1 MNSADSDKPEGHSFG
16 HWHFNANSGNLFDG
30 KTTTRLAPQ
39 VAKLLAYFLD
49 HQNTL
54 TSRDQL
60 IATVW
65 ESRIVSDDAINRCV
79 SILRQ
84 ILSPDDKNAYIETV
98 VRRGFISHFPAPQIS
113 TPQQSQQHK
122 RRNRLALL
130 VFAGLSA
137 VFFYSAFE
145 RFNDSP
151 SGVQPPPRN
160 KSPMVAVLPFTTSG
174 LTGDSEFFANGMH
187 DDLLTQL
194 AQLQSIRVISRT
206 SVLEYR
212 NTTRNIREIGRE
224 LGVDAILEG
233 GVQRVGDHIRV
244 NAQLI
249 NAKTDEHIWAE
260 QYDRQLIPANIFA
273 VQTEITQAI
282 TTAMHA
288 TLTEQDANQ
297 LSVLPTENMAAY
309 RAFHRAMQI
318 RDTETLADPECIAAL
333 EEAVALDPEFVRAWA
348 ELAGS
353 LSFRNFSQQEPDS
366 IQRIEEILEKI
377 RALAPKSA
385 DYVLA
390 QAYFTYYVLKNYERA
405 FQLISQ
411 AQNMRPNDLRVSELK
426 SWIQRRLGDF
436 EGKAKT
442 TRLSRTLDPNNPRW
456 TTRLA
461 SSLIIVHRY
470 QEASEELENVAIKD
484 YRSSVL
490 LNILDLRKHQD
501 PVQALETLLEI
512 RKDFDMKSNLEDLWD
527 ASITARTYAL
537 AEEVLN
543 IAQAPDQPELEKL
556 FDDDA
561 TVDIRPIIT
570 YMLLHNTDRLDQLLS
585 DARNELD
592 EARDVDGNYLDG
604 NQNLTEAFVNA
615 AEGNRQETE
624 RLVRVW
630 MRLASEDLAELANM
644 RHFSC
649 RALGMAGA
657 TVAATE
663 CIRISLVEPSAVM
676 PFVEPFLPYYDSIRD
691 QAEFVDLLT
700 EIQQKRE
707 G

>member
-1 MNSADSDKPEGHSFG
+1 MNSADSDKPERHSFG
-16 HWHFNANSGNLFDG
+16 HWHFNANSGNLSDG
-30 KTTTRLAPQ
+30 ETSTRLAPQ
-39 VAKLLAYFLD
+39 VAKLLEYFLD

-65 ESRIVSDDAINRCV
+65 ESRTVSDDAINRCV

-84 ILSPDDKNAYIETV
+84 IMSPEDKNAYIETV

-151 SGVQPPPRN
+151 AGVQFPLRN
-160 KSPMVAVLPFTTSG
+160 KLPMVAVLPFTTSG

-249 NAKTDEHIWAE
+249 DAKTDEHIWAE

-288 TLTEQDANQ
+288 TLTDQDANQ

-309 RAFHRAMQI
+309 RAYHRAMQI
-318 RDTETLADPECIAAL
+318 RDDKTLMDPECIAAL
-333 EEAVALDPEFVRAWA
+333 EEAVALDPKFVRAWA

-353 LSFRNFSQQEPDS
+353 LSFKNFSQQEPDS
-366 IQRIEEILEKI
+366 IQRIEEILEII

-436 EGKAKT
+436 EGKAET

-461 SSLIIVHRY
+461 FSLITVHRY
-470 QEASEELENVAIKD
+470 QEASEELENLAIKN

-490 LNILDLRKHQD
+490 LNTLDLRKHQD
-501 PVQALETLLEI
+501 PLRALETLLEI

-527 ASITARTYAL
+527 ASITARTYTL
-537 AEEVLN
+537 AEEVLS
-543 IAQAPDQPELEKL
+543 IAQSPNQPELEKL
-556 FDDDA
+556 FDADA

-570 YMLLHNTDRLDQLLS
+570 YMLLHNTGRLDQLLS
-585 DARNELD
+585 HARNELD

-604 NQNLTEAFVNA
+604 NQNLTEAFVSA

-663 CIRISLVEPSAVM
+663 CIRTSLVEPSAVM
-676 PFVEPFLPYYDSIRD
+676 PFVEPFLPYYDSIRE
-691 QAEFVDLLT
+691 QPEFVDLLT
-700 EIQQKRE
+700 EIQ
-707 G
+707 

>member
-1 MNSADSDKPEGHSFG
+1 MNSADSDKPERHSFG
-16 HWHFNANSGNLFDG
+16 HWHFNANSGNLSDG
-30 KTTTRLAPQ
+30 ETSTRLAPQ
-39 VAKLLAYFLD
+39 VAKLLEYFLD

-84 ILSPDDKNAYIETV
+84 IMSPEDKNAYIETV

-151 SGVQPPPRN
+151 AGVQFPLRN
-160 KSPMVAVLPFTTSG
+160 KLPMVAVLPFTTSG

-249 NAKTDEHIWAE
+249 DAKTDEHIWAE

-288 TLTEQDANQ
+288 TLTDQDANQ

-309 RAFHRAMQI
+309 RAYHRAMQI
-318 RDTETLADPECIAAL
+318 RDDKTLMDPECIAAL
-333 EEAVALDPEFVRAWA
+333 EEAVALDPKFVRAWA

-353 LSFRNFSQQEPDS
+353 LSFKNFSQQEPDS
-366 IQRIEEILEKI
+366 IQRIEEILEII

-436 EGKAKT
+436 EGKAET
-442 TRLSRTLDPNNPRW
+442 TRLSRTLDPNNPSW

-461 SSLIIVHRY
+461 FSLITVHRY
-470 QEASEELENVAIKD
+470 QEASEELENLAIKN

-490 LNILDLRKHQD
+490 LNTLDLRKHQD
-501 PVQALETLLEI
+501 PVRALETLLEI

-527 ASITARTYAL
+527 ASITARTYTL
-537 AEEVLN
+537 AEEVLS
-543 IAQAPDQPELEKL
+543 IAQSPNQPELEKL
-556 FDDDA
+556 FDADA

-570 YMLLHNTDRLDQLLS
+570 YMLLHNTGRLDQLLS
-585 DARNELD
+585 HARNELD

-604 NQNLTEAFVNA
+604 NQNLTEAFVSA

-663 CIRISLVEPSAVM
+663 CIRTSLVEPSAVM
-676 PFVEPFLPYYDSIRD
+676 PFVEPFLPYYDSIRE

-700 EIQQKRE
+700 EIQ
-707 G
+707 

>member
-1 MNSADSDKPEGHSFG
+1 MNSADSDKPERHSFG
-16 HWHFNANSGNLFDG
+16 HWHFNANSGNLSDG
-30 KTTTRLAPQ
+30 ETSTRLAPQ
-39 VAKLLAYFLD
+39 VAKLLEYFLD

-84 ILSPDDKNAYIETV
+84 ILSPEDKNAYIETV

-151 SGVQPPPRN
+151 AGVQFPLRN
-160 KSPMVAVLPFTTSG
+160 KLPMVAVLPFTTSG

-249 NAKTDEHIWAE
+249 DAKTDEHIWAE

-288 TLTEQDANQ
+288 TLTDQDANQ

-309 RAFHRAMQI
+309 RAYHRAMQI
-318 RDTETLADPECIAAL
+318 RDDKTLMDPECIAAL
-333 EEAVALDPEFVRAWA
+333 EEAVALDPKFVRAWA

-353 LSFRNFSQQEPDS
+353 LSFKNFSQQEPDS
-366 IQRIEEILEKI
+366 IQRIEEILEII

-436 EGKAKT
+436 EGKAET

-461 SSLIIVHRY
+461 FSLITVHRY
-470 QEASEELENVAIKD
+470 QEASEELENLAIKN

-490 LNILDLRKHQD
+490 LNTLDLRKHQD
-501 PVQALETLLEI
+501 PVRALETLLEI

-527 ASITARTYAL
+527 ASITARTYTL
-537 AEEVLN
+537 AEEVLS
-543 IAQAPDQPELEKL
+543 IAQSPNQPELEKL
-556 FDDDA
+556 FDADA

-570 YMLLHNTDRLDQLLS
+570 YMLLHNTGRLDQLLS
-585 DARNELD
+585 HARNELD

-604 NQNLTEAFVNA
+604 NQNLTEAFVSA

-663 CIRISLVEPSAVM
+663 CIRTSLVEPSAVM
-676 PFVEPFLPYYDSIRD
+676 PFVEPFLPYYDSIRE

-700 EIQQKRE
+700 EIQ
-707 G
+707 

>member
-1 MNSADSDKPEGHSFG
+1 MNSADSDKPERHSFG
-16 HWHFNANSGNLFDG
+16 HWHFNANSGNLSDG
-30 KTTTRLAPQ
+30 ETSTRLAPQ
-39 VAKLLAYFLD
+39 VAKLLEYFLD

-84 ILSPDDKNAYIETV
+84 IMSPEDKNAYIETV

-145 RFNDSP
+145 RFNHSP
-151 SGVQPPPRN
+151 AGVQLPPRN
-160 KSPMVAVLPFTTSG
+160 KLPMVAVLPFTTSG

-249 NAKTDEHIWAE
+249 DAKTDEHIWAE

-288 TLTEQDANQ
+288 TLTDQDANQ

-309 RAFHRAMQI
+309 RAYHRAMQI
-318 RDTETLADPECIAAL
+318 RDDKTLMDPECIAAL
-333 EEAVALDPEFVRAWA
+333 EEAVALDPKFVRAWA

-353 LSFRNFSQQEPDS
+353 LSFKNFSQQEPDS
-366 IQRIEEILEKI
+366 IQRIEEILEII

-436 EGKAKT
+436 EGKAET

-461 SSLIIVHRY
+461 FSLITVHRY
-470 QEASEELENVAIKD
+470 QEASEELENLAIKN

-490 LNILDLRKHQD
+490 LNTLDLRKHQD
-501 PVQALETLLEI
+501 PLRALETLLEI

-527 ASITARTYAL
+527 ASITARTYTL
-537 AEEVLN
+537 AEEVLS
-543 IAQAPDQPELEKL
+543 IAQSPNQPELEKL
-556 FDDDA
+556 FDADA

-570 YMLLHNTDRLDQLLS
+570 YMLLHNTGRLDQLLS
-585 DARNELD
+585 HARNELD

-604 NQNLTEAFVNA
+604 NQNLTEAFVSA

-663 CIRISLVEPSAVM
+663 CIRTSLVEPSAVM
-676 PFVEPFLPYYDSIRD
+676 PFVEPFLPYYDSIRE

-700 EIQQKRE
+700 EIQ
-707 G
+707 

>member
-1 MNSADSDKPEGHSFG
+1 MNSADSDKPERHSFG
-16 HWHFNANSGNLFDG
+16 HWHFNANSGNLSDG
-30 KTTTRLAPQ
+30 ETSTRLAPQ
-39 VAKLLAYFLD
+39 VAKLLEYFLD

-151 SGVQPPPRN
+151 AGVQFPLRN
-160 KSPMVAVLPFTTSG
+160 KLPMVAVLPFTTSG

-249 NAKTDEHIWAE
+249 DAKTDEHIWAE

-288 TLTEQDANQ
+288 TLTDQDANQ

-309 RAFHRAMQI
+309 RAYHRAMQI
-318 RDTETLADPECIAAL
+318 RDDKTLMDPECIAAL
-333 EEAVALDPEFVRAWA
+333 EEAVALDPKFVRAWA

-353 LSFRNFSQQEPDS
+353 LSFKNFSQQEPDS
-366 IQRIEEILEKI
+366 IQRIEEILEII

-436 EGKAKT
+436 EGKAET

-461 SSLIIVHRY
+461 FSLITVHRY
-470 QEASEELENVAIKD
+470 QEASEELENLAIKN

-490 LNILDLRKHQD
+490 LNTLDLRKHQD
-501 PVQALETLLEI
+501 PVRALETLLEI

-527 ASITARTYAL
+527 ASITARTYTL
-537 AEEVLN
+537 AEEVLS
-543 IAQAPDQPELEKL
+543 IAQSPNQPELEKL
-556 FDDDA
+556 FDADA

-570 YMLLHNTDRLDQLLS
+570 YMLLHNTGRLDQLLS
-585 DARNELD
+585 HARNELD

-604 NQNLTEAFVNA
+604 NQNLTEAFVSA

-663 CIRISLVEPSAVM
+663 CIRTSLVEPSAVM
-676 PFVEPFLPYYDSIRD
+676 PFVEPFLPYYDSIRE
-691 QAEFVDLLT
+691 QPEFVDLLT
-700 EIQQKRE
+700 EIQ
-707 G
+707 